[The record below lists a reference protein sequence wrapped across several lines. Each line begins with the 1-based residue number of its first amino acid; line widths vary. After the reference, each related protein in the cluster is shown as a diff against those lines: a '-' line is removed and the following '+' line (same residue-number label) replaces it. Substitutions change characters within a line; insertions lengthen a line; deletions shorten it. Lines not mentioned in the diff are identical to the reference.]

1 MLTGTCSA
9 VEIFCF
15 LSNER
20 ERERER
26 GERERERES
35 VYIFYVKIHFQTPMF
50 S

>member
-26 GERERERES
+26 ERMRDC
-35 VYIFYVKIHFQTPMF
+35 VHFLCINSF
-50 S
+50 SNTHVFIVH